1 MPKDGVDSSPTETEV
16 EVQAVQMNP
25 SGQVQQS
32 AASESSNQALKD
44 AAVDSATKA
53 DSAGISSSTDAATTA
68 VPKDGVDSSP
78 TDMDFE
84 PIQIKLTA
92 GDIFTLRIEE
102 YIFSNRPT
110 VRKNSRVL
118 RIYQHPRLK
127 RKIQIWYSY
136 TWTAH
141 GGVIHNEDDGVL
153 DIVFENGMSN

>member
-68 VPKDGVDSSP
+68 VPKDG
-78 TDMDFE
+78 E